1 MSRVRRALNL
11 VVVLGAVVPA
21 VTGCQGMGGAGGAL
35 MNVVM
40 AVGVSV
46 GIYYLTQAISG

>member
-21 VTGCQGMGGAGGAL
+21 VTGCQGAGGGCGMVLNAL
-35 MNVVM
+35 M

-46 GIYYLTQAISG
+46 GVYYLTQELT

>member
-11 VVVLGAVVPA
+11 VVLLGAVLPA
-21 VTGCQGMGGAGGAL
+21 VTGCQGAGGGAGGMLLNA
-35 MNVVM
+35 VM

-46 GIYYLTQAISG
+46 GIYYLTQELT

>member
-11 VVVLGAVVPA
+11 VVLLGAVAPA
-21 VTGCQGMGGAGGAL
+21 VTGCAGAGGAGGMLLNAL
-35 MNVVM
+35 L

-46 GIYYLTQAISG
+46 GIYYLTQELT